1 MFISPAY
8 AQAGAPG
15 GFDLGVFVP
24 LILIF
29 VVFYFLLIRPQQK
42 KVKQH
47 REMVAALRR
56 NDRIVT
62 AGGLIGTI
70 AKVVDENEL
79 LVELA
84 EGVRVRVV
92 RSTVAEV
99 LSKSQP
105 APAREEAKT
114 KPSRPDRLLTKRDYY
129 QILGIQKNASAHQI
143 SEAYRKQ
150 TKKYHPDQNPND
162 PGAAAKFREIQ
173 EAYETLRDERL
184 RKLYDELGHEEF
196 QKRSKQ

>member
-15 GFDLGVFVP
+15 GFDLGVFIP

-42 KVKQH
+42 KAKQH
-47 REMVAALRR
+47 REMVASLRR
-56 NDRIVT
+56 GDRIVT

-70 AKVVDENEL
+70 AKAVDENEII
-79 LVELA
+79 VDLA

-99 LSKSQP
+99 LGKPEPITRP
-105 APAREEAKT
+105 AEAKE
-114 KPSRPDRLLTKRDYY
+114 KPARPDRPITKVDYY
-129 QILGIQKNASAHQI
+129 QILGVQKNAGAKRI
-143 SEAYRKQ
+143 SEAYRKLA
-150 TKKYHPDQNPND
+150 KKYHPDRDRGD
-162 PGAAAKFREIQ
+162 PDAEKKFRQIT
-173 EAYETLRDERL
+173 EAYETLRNEKL
-184 RKLYDELGHEEF
+184 RKLYDGLGHSEY
-196 QKRSKQ
+196 QRRSK